1 MTRDI
6 EINKAA
12 EVYIGKGLYPEI
24 SKRDLLEATAFWQ
37 GAVWADSHPYW
48 RDMEKEKP
56 QDAQRILAYFG
67 GGVCY
72 PCIYQD
78 DGKDEWLGRF
88 TDGEIKLGDFKV
100 THWMPIPDLPKA
112 E

>member
-1 MTRDI
+1 MTGDI
-6 EINKAA
+6 EIERTFEKIKSLPTQHDKL
-12 EVYIGKGLYPEI
+12 VFI
-24 SKRDLLEATAFWQ
+24 Q
-37 GAVWADSHPYW
+37 GVMWADSHPYW

-72 PCIYQD
+72 PCIFQD
-78 DGKDEWLGRF
+78 NGKDEWLGRF

-100 THWMPIPDLPKA
+100 THWMPIPPLPEKGGG